1 MDLLNTSTSW
11 TGTKQHEKWQVV
23 TIYTTLRFFHACEN
37 LCMWVYFV
45 SVKFHAISSS
55 IGIFRISENRNR
67 YPLSPSKFLRS
78 YYVLRINLCVL
89 LKILSTV
96 LLLILMSWKTVFCRN
111 EKKYFPA
118 YQITNIDIQIYVT
131 TYHNFKA
138 IDEQKLTK
146 TEVSTEIWFKV
157 ERAIHRNL
165 KETKE
170 RKRKY
175 WKV

>member
-1 MDLLNTSTSW
+1 MHIVENIIYRIITYPNILKNSFL
-11 TGTKQHEKWQVV
+11 QKW
-23 TIYTTLRFFHACEN
+23 
-37 LCMWVYFV
+37 
-45 SVKFHAISSS
+45 
-55 IGIFRISENRNR
+55 
-67 YPLSPSKFLRS
+67 
-78 YYVLRINLCVL
+78 
-89 LKILSTV
+89 
-96 LLLILMSWKTVFCRN
+96 
-111 EKKYFPA
+111 KKYFPA

-146 TEVSTEIWFKV
+146 TEISTEIWFKV